1 MFGYPTGF
9 SNSSAERQRHMKFKK
24 HVVHL
29 HRLLLDPNNYRF
41 HDLPRYREVRL
52 KSRYSEPGVQS
63 RAQNLLEDSPAFDLG
78 SLKDSIRTNG
88 YIPIEQIVVVPFET
102 ISDANHLFLVIEG
115 NRRTA
120 AVKSLLK
127 ENEEGSVDL
136 TDVIKSSMKK
146 IEVVEL
152 LGADAEIATYTRTL
166 MAIRHVSG
174 VRQWGPYQQAKLVVE
189 LFELE
194 GATLGS
200 VAQKIGITSREVARR
215 YRASKALA
223 QMEEDE
229 EFSDFAEPRLYAFF
243 HEAVSS
249 PTIREWLGF
258 SDETYTSTND
268 DARRLFFE
276 LLSPREIDGNIRPAK
291 LTNANQQV
299 RQLRDIVGKAKAVD
313 VLADPEAT
321 FEDAHKAAL
330 SEIVESEEG
339 IVQSSL
345 AQAITALKKPGL
357 AYSDAEEKE
366 LKLWA
371 DLLEVIKKIKRIIRE
386 S

>member
-1 MFGYPTGF
+1 M
-9 SNSSAERQRHMKFKK
+9 EFKK
-24 HVVHL
+24 HL
-29 HRLLLDPNNYRF
+29 IYPDQLLLDPNNYRF
-41 HDLPRYREVRL
+41 HDLRNYKEVKLRR
-52 KSRYSEPGVQS
+52 RYSEPRVQS
-63 RAQNLLEDSPAFDLG
+63 KAQSLLEDTPTFDLG

-88 YIPIEQIVVVPFET
+88 YIPVEQIVVISFEFT
-102 ISDANHLFLVIEG
+102 DAACPLFLVIEG
-115 NRRTA
+115 NRRAA

-127 ENEEGSVDL
+127 ENEDGSVDL
-136 TDVIKSSMKK
+136 SETTKASIDK
-146 IEVVEL
+146 IEVVAL
-152 LGADAEIATYTRTL
+152 LGGDEEVATYTRTL

-229 EFSDFAEPRLYAFF
+229 EFSDHAEPRLYAFF

-249 PTIREWLGF
+249 PVIREWLGF
-258 SDETYTSTND
+258 SDDTYTSTND

-276 LLSPREIDGNIRPAK
+276 LLSPREIDGDIKPAK

-299 RQLRDIVGKAKAVD
+299 RQLREIVGKTKAVE

-321 FEDAHKAAL
+321 FDDACKAAL
-330 SEIVESEEG
+330 SEVVESEEG
-339 IVQSSL
+339 IVHTSL
-345 AQAITALKKPGL
+345 SQAINALKKPGL
-357 AYSDAEEKE
+357 AYSDADDDEKR
-366 LKLWA
+366 LWG
-371 DLLEVIKKIKRIIRE
+371 DLLGVVDKIKRIIGE